1 MIETKSK
8 QSEEE
13 KKKRHT
19 FIKHAFKDTFHFN
32 PVFKPLSE
40 KIQT

>member
-13 KKKRHT
+13 KKEDT

-32 PVFKPLSE
+32 LVFKPLSE